1 VKREAEEDWGREDGG
16 EAERP
21 EKSPGLAAG
30 PQSVGGKARSEH
42 EGIICKVLGG
52 ELLGA
57 RHQREGINL
66 NRRGGNAGLRV

>member
-1 VKREAEEDWGREDGG
+1 MKREAEEDWGEEDGG

-21 EKSPGLAAG
+21 EKAPVSRPG
-30 PQSVGGKARSEH
+30 PQSVGGKGRSEH